1 MPTIAH
7 TEVCEDRDFA
17 EWHQGRPWC
26 GVWVVRAEAPRVQA
40 LVQVARSALRP
51 WLLPRYA
58 RQPHITLAYRGLMPR
73 DAADTQAEFGLPQL
87 RADVQA
93 LQAAQL
99 PPFAWQLQG
108 VGSFSTVPYLAL
120 SHSPALHIAHEA
132 LMARMPYPGWH
143 YVPHITLGHYGRRLP
158 LAEALQALQSS
169 VPDGPLHAAQA
180 DALWLARYR
189 SSDIAGPLYFE
200 GRFDLATQ
208 QYVAEPEALLQP

>member
-26 GVWVVRAEAPRVQA
+26 GVWVVRAEAPQVQA
-40 LVQVARSALRP
+40 LVQVARSALRS

-87 RADVQA
+87 LADV
-93 LQAAQL
+93 
-99 PPFAWQLQG
+99 
-108 VGSFSTVPYLAL
+108 
-120 SHSPALHIAHEA
+120 
-132 LMARMPYPGWH
+132 
-143 YVPHITLGHYGRRLP
+143 
-158 LAEALQALQSS
+158 QALQSS
-169 VPDGPLHAAQA
+169 VPGGPLHAAQA